1 MPPMDSIDSTPM
13 ARAAISVRSIGP
25 RPSSNDS
32 RCLFCAGLED
42 QETCLWMLPPS
53 LTQAEA
59 LVSAGTR
66 DSQISSALRF
76 KQFQLI
82 YCQDWRTPIS
92 RERLDQH

>member
-1 MPPMDSIDSTPM
+1 
-13 ARAAISVRSIGP
+13 
-25 RPSSNDS
+25 
-32 RCLFCAGLED
+32 
-42 QETCLWMLPPS
+42 MLPPS